1 MPEFVEDAL
10 ASHGLWEAYLGRPAY
25 QRNDYIGWITGG
37 RQEATRRR
45 RMEQM
50 LEELRR
56 GDRYM
61 GMSWRPRQSPSSPPG
76 DP

>member
-1 MPEFVEDAL
+1 MPDFIERAL
-10 ASHGLWEAYLGRPAY
+10 ASHQLWDAYQGRPAY
-25 QRNDYIGWITGG
+25 QRNDYIGWITSA

-45 RMEQM
+45 RLEQM

-61 GMSWRPRQSPSSPPG
+61 KMRWRPREGTRPHSV
-76 DP
+76 